1 MQRSLLFCVL
11 IACLLLISPVA
22 ATSYTNEMH
31 EWIDTG
37 GSGQSQ
43 RGSTI
48 GGSTYLS
55 FDRLYFSDITRAS
68 TLNYVAF
75 DYPGSV
81 GSWDEGRHT
90 INYTFSDDPENPHP
104 CILYVEYSRNALGS
118 ITATRHTLF
127 FYEWEIGT
135 RQGAAWVLLD
145 PALFSYSYTDIRYP
159 FDPPRYNINEGDDA
173 YVWIRSS
180 SSYSYAASTYA
191 YPHLNYHSTASSG
204 IDWVNKI
211 TISSDYS
218 GTDLNIVLMREYGT
232 KSYVSTLDIWDP
244 DGRLL
249 YSSTAPTDVNL
260 LFPIKDVAVV
270 NVTSPSG
277 QVYSYPRSLYTP
289 DEPEYSPTLYGEV
302 IDIYTGAPISGAVIT
317 ATQSTIGRTLVTT
330 SDASGK
336 YTISPGPVAGY
347 PITISASAAGYENT
361 ELNFAEVP
369 RWSSWYVPLYMF
381 SSSPPEIPTDPEKS
395 MLYGYVITQ
404 GSQQPIQGASVTL
417 SGVGSTTTS
426 STGFYLFNNVTPG
439 TYTISASAPYHSTV
453 SESVSVGASATQHNL
468 ALEGTHSLTVTV
480 KDASDL
486 TLVPGTTITLS
497 DSQVA
502 TDRNPA
508 TFEVDYGSYIISV
521 AAEGYYPATQPV
533 YVERVGATSA
543 TVLMTAIPT
552 PPELPNYPPHNV
564 KFTVQTL
571 LGTPIPGVTV
581 TAQGIQQTPSTNIL
595 ERLLGLNT
603 SSTPITTE
611 LMSGTTDSNGEIN
624 FMMIEAVKYRIS
636 LYKPDVVNQT
646 FEIYPK
652 EDTYPII
659 ISTAGGPLLPDAG
672 DALRDIRINVT
683 TSTEGDIGHI
693 HIDYNDTTLKTTS
706 LTIQVTQQNTTD
718 SSAPE
723 DVIATYTVANDANV
737 THTFDLPNY
746 KGQSFFV
753 RLEAEHPDFGTVHRD
768 YAVAFKG
775 VRVPLGSLPDGLYI
789 YVAGFGLM
797 LLGGIFGATSA
808 TRGVVV
814 IALAGWL
821 FWGFGWLDDLGLI
834 APVSLSLVS
843 TLAVMGVIVTRYRE
857 EGYS

>member
-11 IACLLLISPVA
+11 IACLLLLPLVGPVTAISY
-22 ATSYTNEMH
+22 SNEMH

-37 GSGQSQ
+37 GKGEFRDDPFSAYQAPAEL
-43 RGSTI
+43 STLRF
-48 GGSTYLS
+48 T
-55 FDRLYFSDITRAS
+55 DITRAN
-68 TLNYVAF
+68 TLNYVGFQMPGQQGDWAEGSHPF
-75 DYPGSV
+75 SYTLNGETHEGVFYVDY
-81 GSWDEGRHT
+81 
-90 INYTFSDDPENPHP
+90 
-104 CILYVEYSRNALGS
+104 LRNALGG
-118 ITATRHTLF
+118 ITATRFTLF
-127 FYEWEIGT
+127 FYDWNIGT
-135 RQGAAWVLLD
+135 LTGTVDVPVNVTFVSLPDYAYG
-145 PALFSYSYTDIRYP
+145 YSYYGDSYVYFTTP
-159 FDPPRYNINEGDDA
+159 PNFDYT
-173 YVWIRSS
+173 
-180 SSYSYAASTYA
+180 STV
-191 YPHLNYHSTASSG
+191 SSG
-204 IDWVNKI
+204 IDWTNQI
-211 TISSDYS
+211 TISDNYGGSD
-218 GTDLNIVLMREYGT
+218 LIVTLQREYGT
-232 KSYVSTLDIWDP
+232 KAYGSTLDVLTP
-244 DGRLL
+244 SSSSL
-249 YSSTAPTDVNL
+249 YSSFGTTDVSL
-260 LFPIKDVAVV
+260 LFPAEDVAMIT
-270 NVTSPSG
+270 VTSPSG

-336 YTISPGPVAGY
+336 YTLSPGPVAGY

-361 ELNFAEVP
+361 SLNFAEVP

-543 TVLMTAIPT
+543 TVLMTAIPPTPT

-581 TAQGIQQTPSTNIL
+581 TAQGIQQTPSENLL
-595 ERLLGLNT
+595 ERLLGLNMT
-603 SSTPITTE
+603 LTPINTE

-672 DALRDIRINVT
+672 DALRDIHINIT
-683 TSTEGDIGHI
+683 TSTEGDTGHI
-693 HIDYNDTTLKTTS
+693 HIDYNDTTRKTTS

>member
-11 IACLLLISPVA
+11 IACLLLISPTA

-43 RGSTI
+43 RGPVS
-48 GGSTYLS
+48 GGFTHS

-68 TLNYVAF
+68 TLNYVGF
-75 DYPGSV
+75 DYLGSV

-90 INYTFSDDPENPHP
+90 INYTFSNDPENPHP
-104 CILYVEYSRNALGS
+104 CTLYVDYSRNALGS

-127 FYEWEIGT
+127 FHEWNIGT

-145 PALFSYSYTDIRYP
+145 PALFSNVNTDIRIGGP
-159 FDPPRYNINEGDDA
+159 SYNTNEGDDA

-180 SSYSYAASTYA
+180 SQATSTFS
-191 YPHLNYHSTASSG
+191 YPHLNYHSTTSSG

-232 KSYVSTLDIWDP
+232 KSYVSALDIWDP
-244 DGRLL
+244 DGGSLH
-249 YSSTAPTDVNL
+249 SSTALTDVNL
-260 LFPIKDVAVV
+260 LYPIKDVAAV

-289 DEPEYSPTLYGEV
+289 DESEYRPILYGDV
-302 IDIYTGAPISGAVIT
+302 IDVYTGDPINGTTIT
-317 ATQSTIGRTLVTT
+317 ATQGAISRTLNTT

-347 PITISASAAGYENT
+347 PITISASASGYQSAS
-361 ELNFAEVP
+361 LRFAEVP
-369 RWSSWYVPLYMF
+369 RYSSWYVPILMV
-381 SSSPPEIPTDPEKS
+381 PTTAPGIPTDPEKS

-426 STGFYLFNNVTPG
+426 STGFFVFNNITAD
-439 TYTISASAPYHSTV
+439 TYTISASAPYHTPL
-453 SESVSVGASATQHNL
+453 SESVTVGATATQHNL

-480 KDASDL
+480 KDANDL

-497 DSQVA
+497 DSQTA
-502 TDRNPA
+502 TGQNPA
-508 TFEVDYGSYIISV
+508 AFSVEYGQYTVSV
-521 AAEGYYPATQPV
+521 AAEGYYPGSQYV
-533 YVERVGATSA
+533 YIERTGTTTA
-543 TVLMTAIPT
+543 TVLMTKIPPDPT
-552 PPELPNYPPHNV
+552 PAEMPNYPPHNV

-595 ERLLGLNT
+595 EALLGLNMT
-603 SSTPITTE
+603 TTPINSE
-611 LMSGTTDSNGEIN
+611 IMSGTTDTNGEIN
-624 FMMIEAVKYRIS
+624 FMMIEVVKYRIQ

-646 FEIYPK
+646 LEIYPK

-672 DALRDIRINVT
+672 DALRDIHINVT
-683 TSTEGDIGHI
+683 TSTGGDTGHI
-693 HIDYNDTTLKTTS
+693 HIDYNDTTRKTTN
-706 LTIQVTQQNTTD
+706 LIIQVTQQNTTD

-723 DVIATYTVANDANV
+723 EIIASHTVANDANV
-737 THTFDLPNY
+737 THTFDLSVY
-746 KGQSFFV
+746 KGHSYFV
-753 RLEAEHPDFGTVHRD
+753 RLEAQHPDFGTVHRD

-775 VRVPLGSLPDGLYI
+775 VRVPLGPLPDGLYI

-821 FWGFGWLDDLGLI
+821 FFAFGWLDDLGLI
-834 APVSLSLVS
+834 APASLGLV
-843 TLAVMGVIVTRYRE
+843 TVLAVMGVIVTRYRE
-857 EGYS
+857 EGYQ